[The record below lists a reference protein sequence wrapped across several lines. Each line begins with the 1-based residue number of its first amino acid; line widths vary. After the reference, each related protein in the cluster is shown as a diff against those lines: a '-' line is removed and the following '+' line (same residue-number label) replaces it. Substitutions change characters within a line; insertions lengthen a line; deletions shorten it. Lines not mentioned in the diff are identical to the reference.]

1 MDNLEERL
9 AEEVR
14 KHANLYEVSARNY
27 KDHQMSI
34 NSWEQI
40 SQNLGLSV
48 KECKIKWKNMRD
60 RYTCVRKSNKQ
71 TINNK
76 NKNKNNI
83 RIE

>member
-14 KHANLYEVSARNY
+14 KHANLYDVSARNY

-48 KECKIKWKNMRD
+48 EESKIKWKNVRD
-60 RYTCVRKSNKQ
+60 RYTRVRKSNKQ

-76 NKNKNNI
+76 QQ
-83 RIE
+83 

>member
-48 KECKIKWKNMRD
+48 EECKIKWKNVRD
-60 RYTCVRKSNKQ
+60 Q
-71 TINNK
+71 Q
-76 NKNKNNI
+76 
-83 RIE
+83 

>member
-9 AEEVR
+9 AEEVC

-27 KDHQMSI
+27 KNHQMSI

-48 KECKIKWKNMRD
+48 EECKIKWKNVRD
-60 RYTCVRKSNKQ
+60 RYTRVRKSNKQ
-71 TINNK
+71 IIIIK
-76 NKNKNNI
+76 II
-83 RIE
+83 RIILE

>member
-1 MDNLEERL
+1 MNNLEERL

-14 KHANLYEVSARNY
+14 KHVNLYEVSARNY

-48 KECKIKWKNMRD
+48 EECKRSISSSASIISS
-60 RYTCVRKSNKQ
+60 SNASLSVSVS
-71 TINNK
+71 IVHCD
-76 NKNKNNI
+76 
-83 RIE
+83 

>member
-48 KECKIKWKNMRD
+48 EKCEGPVHPCP
-60 RYTCVRKSNKQ
+60 
-71 TINNK
+71 TI
-76 NKNKNNI
+76 
-83 RIE
+83 E

>member
-34 NSWEQI
+34 NSWERI
-40 SQNLGLSV
+40 SQNLGLSME
-48 KECKIKWKNMRD
+48 ECKIKWKNVRD
-60 RYTCVRKSNKQ
+60 RYTCVRK
-71 TINNK
+71 
-76 NKNKNNI
+76 
-83 RIE
+83 IE